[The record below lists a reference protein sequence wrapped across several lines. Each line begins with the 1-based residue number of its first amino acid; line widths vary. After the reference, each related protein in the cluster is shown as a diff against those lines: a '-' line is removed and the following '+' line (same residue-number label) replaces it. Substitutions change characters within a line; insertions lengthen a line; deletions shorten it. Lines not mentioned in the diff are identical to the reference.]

1 MRCLIVD
8 DEPLALDVLENYI
21 GKVPELELVGRCTS
35 AMEALDFLSKNEVD
49 LLFLDIQM
57 SDLTGIQLLK
67 SLTDPPMVVFTTA
80 YQNYAL
86 EGYELDVLDYLMKP
100 VPFDRFVKAVNKAR
114 DIYQLRKTNEEVQV
128 SVENDKSYI
137 FVKSEHQ
144 MIKVDFDD
152 ILYIEGLK
160 DYVKIVCKSGRPI
173 LSLQNVK
180 AIESKLPPKHFQRV
194 HKSYIVSLANIAFI
208 RRGRITIQD
217 KEIPIGDSYKD
228 AFMKLIE

>member
-35 AMEALDFLSKNEVD
+35 AMEALDFLNKNEVD

-100 VPFDRFVKAVNKAR
+100 IPFDRFVKAVNKAR

-160 DYVKIVCKSGRPI
+160 DYVKIVCKTGRPI
-173 LSLQNVK
+173 LSLQNVR
-180 AIESKLPPKHFQRV
+180 AIESKLPTKRFQRV
-194 HKSYIVSLANIAFI
+194 HESYIVSLDNIDFI
-208 RRGRITIQD
+208 RRGRITILD

-228 AFMKLIE
+228 AFMKFLE